1 MNSSSTTNT
10 PTWRDFADQLTAE
23 QVASLEHCES
33 RLSVDHPHGVA
44 ALAEHARD
52 MAETNAVDARYA
64 GVPLPA
70 GAIQND
76 GWSRHCDTGNWYRLI
91 EWAVIPTRTPAVE
104 VCIDGRQATDGTF
117 TRDVAVYAEDAR
129 LTTAQARALAAALS
143 AAADELDRLDGRESG
158 L

>member
-1 MNSSSTTNT
+1 MNTT
-10 PTWRDFADQLTAE
+10 TWRDYTDQLTAE

-33 RLSVDHPHGVA
+33 GLSVDPRAAA

-64 GVPLPA
+64 DVPLPA

-76 GWSRHCDTGNWYRLI
+76 GWSRHNDTGNWYRLI
-91 EWAVIPTRTPAVE
+91 EWAVIPTQTPAVDI
-104 VCIDGRQATDGTF
+104 CIDGRQATDGTF
-117 TRDVAVYAEDAR
+117 TREVALYAEDVR
-129 LTTAQARALAAALS
+129 LTAAQARAVAAALS
-143 AAADELDRLDGRESG
+143 AAADELDRLDGRETG

>member
-1 MNSSSTTNT
+1 MNNDTVT
-10 PTWRDFADQLTAE
+10 TWRDYASQLTAE

-33 RLSVDHPHGVA
+33 RLSPPVAAHPQGVA

-64 GVPLPA
+64 DVPLPA

-76 GWSRHCDTGNWYRLI
+76 GWSRHSDTGNWYRLI
-91 EWAVIPTRTPAVE
+91 EWATIPTQTPAVE
-104 VCIDGRQATDGTF
+104 VCVDGRQATDGTF
-117 TRDVAVYAEDAR
+117 TRDVAIYAEDVR
-129 LTTAQARALAAALS
+129 LTAMQARALAAALS
-143 AAADELDRLDGRESG
+143 AAADELDRLDGREAG